1 MTADAANSER
11 GLQGLTILVVEDE
24 ALVSMLI
31 ETMLADLGCRTVWYA
46 SGVGE
51 ALELLRQRTPD
62 AAVLDLNLAGEP
74 VYPIADRLARAGV
87 PFIFATGYGREGLA
101 PEWSETPVVQ
111 KPFERRDL
119 AAALATVLER
129 RRASEVRR

>member
-1 MTADAANSER
+1 MTADASPER

-31 ETMLADLGCRTVWYA
+31 ETMLGDLGCRSVWYA
-46 SGVGE
+46 SGVSE

-74 VYPIADRLARAGV
+74 AYPIADRLTRDAV
-87 PFIFATGYGREGLA
+87 PFIFATGYGRDGLA
-101 PEWSETPVVQ
+101 PEWSATPVVQ
-111 KPFERRDL
+111 KPFERQDL
-119 AAALATVLER
+119 AAALATVLQR
-129 RRASEVRR
+129 RRASEIRR